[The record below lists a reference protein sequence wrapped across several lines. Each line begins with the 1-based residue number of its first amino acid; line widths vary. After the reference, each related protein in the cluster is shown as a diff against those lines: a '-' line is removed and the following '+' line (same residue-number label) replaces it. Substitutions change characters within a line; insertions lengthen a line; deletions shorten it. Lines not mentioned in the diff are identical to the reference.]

1 MSYFSNP
8 SLIIKMSEE
17 RLTATR
23 KVLKWLSSSDDKAAE
38 MLNKINERA
47 KTDGKFYH
55 VPFYADETARFAYLF
70 ASLSEAFIN
79 MVDALKEDVQAQSRA
94 VSDTQTT
101 LDTVTL
107 AMNDETELI
116 ADRKLRSFGTLKRE
130 EKAYIKRY
138 IRNGCGGSLIS
149 FGEQDYEEDERLS
162 EITDEYLQSV
172 ADYLGVS
179 FQSVR
184 ENYQEMLSCYNLAL
198 ASGYPNIGRGDKKLS
213 EEDREDKFKRL
224 CKAIPKYSIDFDGFQ
239 YGRVLVKKLNCSESL
254 FKRAMQFCKER

>member
-38 MLNKINERA
+38 MLNKINERT

-79 MVDALKEDVQAQSRA
+79 MIDALKDDVQAQSKA

-101 LDTVTL
+101 LETITF
-107 AMNDETELI
+107 AMDDETELI

-138 IRNGCGGSLIS
+138 IRNGCGGSLIA
-149 FGEQDYEEDERLS
+149 FGEEDYEEDERLP

-179 FQSVR
+179 FQFVK
-184 ENYQEMLSCYNLAL
+184 ENYQEMLSCYNLTL
-198 ASGYPNIGRGDKKLS
+198 ASGYPDIGRGDKKLS
-213 EEDREDKFKRL
+213 EEERKDKFERL
-224 CKAIPKYSIDFDGFQ
+224 CEAIPKYSIDFGGFQ
-239 YGRVLVKKLNCSESL
+239 YGRVLIKKLNCSESL
-254 FKRAMQFCKER
+254 FNRAMQFCKER